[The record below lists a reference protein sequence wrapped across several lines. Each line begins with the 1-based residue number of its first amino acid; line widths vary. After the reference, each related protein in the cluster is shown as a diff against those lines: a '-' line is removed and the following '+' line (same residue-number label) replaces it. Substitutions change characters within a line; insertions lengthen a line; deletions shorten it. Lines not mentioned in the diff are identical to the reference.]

1 MTRWAAGVEYRGDAY
16 AGWQSLPNRS
26 TVQGMVEAA
35 LSRVADHRVHVTAAG
50 RTDAGVHALQQVI
63 HFDSDAIRSP
73 YAWTLGSNAN
83 LPADIN
89 LRWVQAVPLEFH
101 ARYKAVARG
110 YRYVIHN
117 HSARSALL
125 HKLAAWWPQRLDN
138 DAMHR
143 AAQCLL
149 GEQDFSAFRD
159 SQCQSPTAMRNL
171 YRIELFRRGD
181 CVVMDIRGNAFLHH
195 MVRNIVGTLV
205 EVGLGKRPESW
216 VAEVL
221 ASRQRVLAGMTAP
234 ACGLCFTGP
243 EYPAE
248 FALPAAPAAYFPA

>member
-1 MTRWAAGVEYRGDAY
+1 MTRWAAGVEYQGTAY
-16 AGWQSLPNRS
+16 AGWQSLPGRT
-26 TVQGMVEAA
+26 TVQAVLEAA
-35 LSRVADHRVHVTAAG
+35 LSRVADHPVHITAAG

-63 HFDSDAIRSP
+63 HFDSDAARSP
-73 YAWTLGSNAN
+73 YAWTLGTNAN
-83 LPADIN
+83 LPPDIN
-89 LRWVQAVPLEFH
+89 LRWVQVMPLQFH
-101 ARYKAVARG
+101 ARYKALARS

-125 HKLAAWWPQRLDN
+125 HERAAWWPQRLDS

-171 YRIELFRRGD
+171 HRIVLFRRGD

-195 MVRNIVGTLV
+195 MVRNIIGTLA
-205 EVGLGKRPESW
+205 EVGLGKRPEAW

-221 ASRQRVLAGMTAP
+221 AARQRVRAGMTAP
-234 ACGLCFTGP
+234 ACGLYFTGP

-248 FALPAAPAAYFPA
+248 FAVSLPPTLFFPA